1 MKRFIG
7 RERRQI
13 LWRGFA
19 PELQDARFQLFF
31 DSVGEFHSGVREQLH
46 TVVWKWIVRG
56 GDDHA
61 GLKIIL
67 PHQTSHPGS
76 GDHPGESHPRA
87 SLPETRGEQGGHVRT
102 GFASVQADEDMSRAM
117 FSPEIHAERASR
129 GVERGVVQR
138 RRARYA
144 ANPVGS
150 KKLFAHFEEP
160 CLPTVRSIVQP
171 TSLPTTS
178 AKLNI
183 GKTMTYGPLQ
193 PMPHLLLR
201 TILRIGATS
210 LPDLLDRHAGLG
222 HRKQFRRM
230 C

>member
-1 MKRFIG
+1 MPASSCSSTASGNFIPACENNFTPLSG
-7 RERRQI
+7 NGLCEAEMTTPASKSFCRTRQATPGVVITPAKATRRS
-13 LWRGFA
+13 RG
-19 PELQDARFQLFF
+19 LFC
-31 DSVGEFHSGVREQLH
+31 
-46 TVVWKWIVRG
+46 
-56 GDDHA
+56 
-61 GLKIIL
+61 
-67 PHQTSHPGS
+67 GS
-76 GDHPGESHPRA
+76 
-87 SLPETRGEQGGHVRT
+87 RGEQGGHVRT
-102 GFASVQADEDMSRAM
+102 RFASVQADEDMSRAM
-117 FSPEIHAERASR
+117 FSPEIRAERASR